1 MDNEKDLQQMTGQP
15 TDAAENIPEPVI
27 TDEALDSPVAE
38 DASAK
43 AEDDMNWLKQ
53 LLNQAPDEPE
63 PGRDE
68 LTTYEAGLSHLEDD
82 ELKQLLSEDEQP
94 VTIEPAEPISEATA
108 VFDTLHVD
116 EPEQPKHTDVM
127 LEEADSE
134 PTAEK
139 QRKIRPKARSGYGL
153 FGIPHLLATC
163 IWLVLIV
170 AIGVSM
176 GRLLWVCCADVM
188 AFGKEDQ
195 KVTITI
201 TEEDDID
208 SIAKKLGN
216 ANLVRYPGLFKLFAT
231 ITGKDENISPG
242 TFTLNAT
249 LDYNAMINAMVYY
262 GDTREVVDIMFPEG
276 ATCAQIFKLLADNRV
291 CTVEQL
297 EEYAANGEL
306 SDYWFLEGVNRG
318 SKYCLEGYLAP
329 DTYKFYTNDSPRR
342 VLEKF
347 LNEFN
352 SRFTDKMKT
361 DFEAIKVNFAN
372 KLRAKGFSE
381 SYIQQNTLTVHKIV
395 TLASIIQK
403 ETSSRGEGYDI
414 SSVFYNRLANKD
426 ILTLGADATV
436 HYALGD
442 YFGEIEELTQEHLN
456 VDSPYNTRKN
466 QGIPPG
472 PICNTDVH
480 SLYAALVPNDTNYHY
495 FVYDPS
501 IYCHRFAV
509 TYQEHMDNV
518 LEIEK
523 Q

>member
-1 MDNEKDLQQMTGQP
+1 MDDEKDLQRASKQSAEDTQMTEEARKAGVDIDWLRGLFDDADDEISTEQNAAP
-15 TDAAENIPEPVI
+15 TETIEMPLQIGHDAADITTVFQLTASDDVPKENP
-27 TDEALDSPVAE
+27 PVAKPQKSSP
-38 DASAK
+38 SAK
-43 AEDDMNWLKQ
+43 RRW
-53 LLNQAPDEPE
+53 
-63 PGRDE
+63 
-68 LTTYEAGLSHLEDD
+68 
-82 ELKQLLSEDEQP
+82 
-94 VTIEPAEPISEATA
+94 
-108 VFDTLHVD
+108 
-116 EPEQPKHTDVM
+116 
-127 LEEADSE
+127 
-134 PTAEK
+134 
-139 QRKIRPKARSGYGL
+139 GL
-153 FGIPHLLATC
+153 FGIPKLLVAC

-170 AIGVSM
+170 AIGVSL

-188 AFGKEDQ
+188 AFGKESQ
-195 KVTITI
+195 EVTITI
-201 TEEDDID
+201 SPDDDLDDIAD
-208 SIAKKLGN
+208 KLSQAKLI
-216 ANLVRYPGLFKLFAT
+216 RYPGLFKLFAKV
-231 ITGKDENISPG
+231 TGKGDSISPG

-262 GDTREVVDIMFPEG
+262 GSTREVVDIMFPEG

-306 SDYWFLEGVNRG
+306 NEYWFLEGVSRG

-329 DTYKFYTNDSPRR
+329 DTYRFYTGDSPRR

-347 LNEFN
+347 LNEFD
-352 SRFTDKMKT
+352 SRFTDKMKN
-361 DFEAIKVNFAN
+361 DFVVIRDNFSN
-372 KLRAKGFSE
+372 LLRSKGFSE
-381 SYIQQNTLTVHKIV
+381 AYIQKNTLTVHKVV

-414 SSVFYNRLANKD
+414 ASVFYNRLANKD

-442 YFGEIEELTQEHLN
+442 YFMEIGELTAEHLN
-456 VDSPYNTRKN
+456 FDSPYNTRKN

-480 SLYAALVPNDTNYHY
+480 SLYAALVPNNTNYHY

-501 IYCHRFAV
+501 ASCHRFAV
-509 TYQEHMDNV
+509 TYQEHMDNTS
-518 LEIEK
+518 EIEK

>member
-1 MDNEKDLQQMTGQP
+1 MDQEKDLQQPAEQP
-15 TDAAENIPEPVI
+15 ENLPITTPEVSEPAV
-27 TDEALDSPVAE
+27 SP
-38 DASAK
+38 ASVQADRI
-43 AEDDMNWLKQ
+43 EDDMDWLKQ
-53 LLNQAPDEPE
+53 LLNQPADDTTPKSDEQ
-63 PGRDE
+63 D
-68 LTTYEAGLSHLEDD
+68 TYQAGLTHLEDD
-82 ELKQLLSEDEQP
+82 ELKELLSDDSQP
-94 VTIEPAEPISEATA
+94 AVGEPAKTIDDTTAIFNAIHIDNPEESEEVRDEEPI
-108 VFDTLHVD
+108 DD
-116 EPEQPKHTDVM
+116 
-127 LEEADSE
+127 
-134 PTAEK
+134 K
-139 QRKIRPKARSGYGL
+139 QRKLRPKAKNGYGL
-153 FGIPHLLATC
+153 FGLPHLVATG
-163 IWLVLIV
+163 IWLALII
-170 AIGVSM
+170 AIGISM

-201 TEEDDID
+201 TEDDDID

-262 GDTREVVDIMFPEG
+262 GETREVVDIMFPEG
-276 ATCAQIFKLLADNRV
+276 ATCAQIFKLLADNKV

-306 SDYWFLEGVNRG
+306 SNYWFLEGVPRG

-329 DTYKFYTNDSPRR
+329 DTYKFYTYDSPRR

-352 SRFTDKMKT
+352 SRFTDKMKK
-361 DFEAIKVNFAN
+361 DFETIQTNFTTL
-372 KLRAKGFSE
+372 LRSKGFSE
-381 SYIQQNTLTVHKIV
+381 AYIQENTLTVHKIV

-442 YFGEIEELTQEHLN
+442 YFGEIEELTQEHLDF
-456 VDSPYNTRKN
+456 DSPYNTRKN

-480 SLYAALVPNDTNYHY
+480 SLYAALVPNETNYHY
-495 FVYDPS
+495 FVYDPKLS
-501 IYCHRFAV
+501 CHRFAV